1 MAEAKVARRALP
13 EGPGKELGKEEMA
26 AAEMAAA
33 EVVAAAEMAAAEVVA
48 AAEMAAA
55 EVAAAAEMA
64 AAAEIAAA
72 EVAAVVEVA
81 TLTWATSPL
90 CRLWFA
96 QSLHAQSL
104 IFCIPVMT
112 TCVAAQLAL
121 RLILLGGAIARRLVR
136 FSTRPRKGKG
146 FGVTISSLT
155 QVESL
160 GKCFSIILGCAAI
173 PAR

>member
-1 MAEAKVARRALP
+1 MAEAA
-13 EGPGKELGKEEMA
+13 EGEDLGKEEGTGFGV

-33 EVVAAAEMAAAEVVA
+33 EVVAAAEMVAAEMVAAAETAVEEVVA

-55 EVAAAAEMA
+55 EVAA
-64 AAAEIAAA
+64 
-72 EVAAVVEVA
+72 VVEVA
-81 TLTWATSPL
+81 PRTWARSPL

-104 IFCIPVMT
+104 MFCIPVMT

-136 FSTRPRKGKG
+136 FSTRPRKDEG
-146 FGVTISSLT
+146 FGVTISSST

-160 GKCFSIILGCAAI
+160 ANCFSINLDCVAIL
-173 PAR
+173 AR